1 MLDEQK
7 AGVDR
12 EASELRASLRDVES
26 ARLQGRR
33 DLHDARRQLRNM
45 NAERCRLS
53 AELGEMQVRSARHDE
68 LTDCVRRENTE
79 LRQQVRTVECAANF
93 VVQLRVNGDIHCVS
107 KKTRH

>member
-33 DLHDARRQLRNM
+33 DLHDARRQLRNT

-79 LRQQVRTVECAANF
+79 LRQQVRTVECSANF
-93 VVQLRVNGDIHCVS
+93 VVQLRVNGDIHRV
-107 KKTRH
+107 K